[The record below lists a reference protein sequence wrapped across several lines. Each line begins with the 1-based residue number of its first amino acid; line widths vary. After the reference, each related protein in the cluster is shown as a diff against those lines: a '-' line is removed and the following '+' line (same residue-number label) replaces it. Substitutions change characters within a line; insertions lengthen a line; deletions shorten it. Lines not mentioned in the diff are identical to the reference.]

1 MISDFFHMVMLNRVI
16 LRVIFFMMEF
26 SIVQIFKANSN

>member
-1 MISDFFHMVMLNRVI
+1 MLSDFFQMVMLNRVI

-26 SIVQIFKANSN
+26 SIVQIFKAK